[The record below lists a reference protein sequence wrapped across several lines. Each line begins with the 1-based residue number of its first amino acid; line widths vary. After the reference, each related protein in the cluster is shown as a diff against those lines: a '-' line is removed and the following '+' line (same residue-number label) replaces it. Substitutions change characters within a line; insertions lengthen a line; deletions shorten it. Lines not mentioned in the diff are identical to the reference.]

1 MSLEELR
8 GILLTERES
17 GKVTS
22 LPVHLFERTHEEI
35 TQLQD
40 QVYATEDPFSSE
52 SQMLIEKVA
61 SIRVT
66 IEEIFSIRSSK
77 IVSLAQSH
85 ADGSFID
92 REELKLLHPDELS
105 MFHRVVEAIR
115 ECRSV
120 LIDRKI
126 TEPPSSPFSA
136 TYFALTPHSLPPHA
150 PSVAPETI
158 HSERVVSSFS
168 SPPAERGTDDRFNI
182 SESFNADDLRDEM
195 HSASL
200 AFDDTVQNQES
211 SSAPGVSE
219 TEGDSCVVF
228 EGKDIIDSFSDSKA
242 YSLVLVVAD
251 MEPFMGVDGYVYE
264 IRSGDIITLPRKN
277 AAVLTERNIVLNIK
291 SS

>member
-8 GILLTERES
+8 GVLLTERES
-17 GKVTS
+17 GKVTP

-105 MFHRVVEAIR
+105 MFHHVVEAIR

-120 LIDRKI
+120 LIDHKV
-126 TEPPSSPFSA
+126 TQQPSGLSSA
-136 TYFALTPHSLPPHA
+136 ISAA
-150 PSVAPETI
+150 SVHDVVPKTI
-158 HSERVVSSFS
+158 HSERVLSSS
-168 SPPAERGTDDRFNI
+168 VSPPADRGTADPFNI
-182 SESFNADDLRDEM
+182 SESLNADNVRDEK
-195 HSASL
+195 HIASL
-200 AFDDTVQNQES
+200 ALDDTVQNQES
-211 SSAPGVSE
+211 SSALSVS
-219 TEGDSCVVF
+219 D
-228 EGKDIIDSFSDSKA
+228 KDIVDDLCDSKA

-251 MEPFMGVDGYVYE
+251 MEPFMGVDGHVYE

-277 AAVLTERNIVLNIK
+277 ADVLTERNIVLNIK